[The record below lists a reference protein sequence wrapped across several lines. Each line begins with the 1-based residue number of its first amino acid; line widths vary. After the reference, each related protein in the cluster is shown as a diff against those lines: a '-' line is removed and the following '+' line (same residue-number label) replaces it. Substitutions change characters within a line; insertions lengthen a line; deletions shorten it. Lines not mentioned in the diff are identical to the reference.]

1 LEKLEEELDRLY
13 ALEPG
18 EFIAERDRLARE
30 LRGAG
35 EREQAEQVKSLR
47 KPTVA
52 AWTINQLTRRERR
65 HVDLLLDAGHRLRE
79 AQQRLL
85 AGEDPG
91 RLDEARRS
99 DREALAAL
107 RKAAR
112 GLLDEAGRGSET
124 TLNQIVET
132 LGTAA
137 VSIEGRELLARGRFT
152 GELEATGFEL
162 LAPLTGAAPASRK
175 RASTRQAQAPKS
187 RRRPPDRK
195 RVEQAQAE
203 VREAQANLKA
213 AERDVRTAEQAAAK
227 ALGEAE
233 QAEEL
238 VQKQQAAAEKA
249 RTALERAEKQL
260 GEARGKT
267 R

>member
-1 LEKLEEELDRLY
+1 MEHLEEELDGLY

-30 LRGAG
+30 LRAAG

-91 RLDEARRS
+91 RLEEARRTE
-99 DREALAAL
+99 REALAGL

-112 GLLDEAGRGSET
+112 SILDEAGRGSET

-137 VSIEGRELLARGRFT
+137 VSSEGRELLARGRFT

-162 LAPLTGAAPASRK
+162 LAPLAGKAPASRK
-175 RASTRQAQAPKS
+175 RPSIRQGQAPKK
-187 RRRPPDRK
+187 RGRPTDRK
-195 RVEQAQAE
+195 RVEQARAE
-203 VREAQANLKA
+203 VREARANLRA
-213 AERDVRTAEQAAAK
+213 AEKDVRTAEQAAAK
-227 ALGEAE
+227 ARREAE
-233 QAEEL
+233 RTEEL
-238 VQKQQAAAEKA
+238 AQRQRAAAAKA
-249 RTALERAEKQL
+249 QAALERAEKQL
-260 GEARGKT
+260 GEAQRKT